1 MYGSNFYESD
11 AMMKNFVIMIHVST
25 VRTVV
30 GERSKAEEALEGT
43 AGAEMKREVPTICV
57 NFMVVVLISY
67 TWLGN

>member
-1 MYGSNFYESD
+1 M
-11 AMMKNFVIMIHVST
+11 IMIHVST
-25 VRTVV
+25 VRMVV

-67 TWLGN
+67 TRLGN

>member
-11 AMMKNFVIMIHVST
+11 VMMKNFVIMIHVST

-30 GERSKAEEALEGT
+30 GERRKAEEAREGT